1 MAVLKN
7 CSEDFHLMFISLLN
21 WNNNSN
27 GMIKAMET
35 EKLRYYYQMLKKGM
49 CHWSTFGRKKDEFC
63 QNSWKIV
70 KVH

>member
-27 GMIKAMET
+27 GDDIGNGDGEI
-35 EKLRYYYQMLKKGM
+35 EIL
-49 CHWSTFGRKKDEFC
+49 S
-63 QNSWKIV
+63 NV
-70 KVH
+70 KERNVSLEYC